1 MESKDVDLL
10 CSWENESS
18 DWWMGATLQP
28 ISREAMMVFVE
39 GSADLYQARQC
50 RWMLD
55 QKTSEGWQ
63 SVGALD
69 LYDFDPRQG
78 RAGVAVH
85 VERNLRKQGHALAG
99 LALLANYAVQHLGLK
114 QLYAEIPAGHKASRN
129 LFTKAG
135 YVETGARKDWV
146 RTQGGTWDDL
156 ITCQLLF
163 ESNPT
168 QS

>member
-1 MESKDVDLL
+1 METRDVDLL
-10 CSWENESS
+10 CSWENNSS

-28 ISREAMMVFVE
+28 ISREAMTEFVQ
-39 GSADLYQARQC
+39 GNSDLYQSRQC

-63 SVGALD
+63 TIGALD

-85 VERNLRKQGHALAG
+85 IEPQFRRQGHALAG
-99 LALLANYAVQHLGLK
+99 LALLASYALQHLGLK
-114 QLYAEIPAGHKASRN
+114 QLYAEIPESNSASRR
-129 LFTKAG
+129 LFSRAG
-135 YVETGARKDWV
+135 YEETGARKHWV
-146 RTQGGTWDDL
+146 RTREGTWDNL

-163 ESNPT
+163 ESASAP
-168 QS
+168 S